1 MHVLKTY
8 CAPHARFKTYYYG
21 ILCKWPVK
29 NVLLSNFQRWEKWD
43 IFHLFQVHRSYKLS
57 GSTLTVSLFCPLF
70 DSQWLKSS
78 LHSGPT
84 CAFCCSGWK
93 VNINIGHGS
102 LSRFPD
108 PALCVCSFNLIS
120 IFFKVLQDL
129 LLSKVG
135 TLMFTLP
142 KKEMFISRLN
152 LKNAVCLI

>member
-1 MHVLKTY
+1 MCWKPTMLRMQDLRPIIMEFFASGLWRM
-8 CAPHARFKTYYYG
+8 CCFLIFKDE
-21 ILCKWPVK
+21 K
-29 NVLLSNFQRWEKWD
+29 NEISFIFFKFIDLISCQVPLSP
-43 IFHLFQVHRSYKLS
+43 SLS
-57 GSTLTVSLFCPLF
+57 SAHS

-78 LHSGPT
+78 LHSGPM

-129 LLSKVG
+129 LLSKLG
-135 TLMFTLP
+135 TLMFILP

-152 LKNAVCLI
+152 LKNAVCLV

>member
-1 MHVLKTY
+1 MCWKPTVLRMQDLRPIIMEFFASGLWRMCY
-8 CAPHARFKTYYYG
+8 FLIFKDE
-21 ILCKWPVK
+21 K
-29 NVLLSNFQRWEKWD
+29 NEISF
-43 IFHLFQVHRSYKLS
+43 IFSKFIDLIS
-57 GSTLTVSLFCPLF
+57 GQDPLTVSLFCPLF

-135 TLMFTLP
+135 TWMFILP

-152 LKNAVCLI
+152 LKNAVCLV